1 MKLVTFK
8 VVCILAIVFPGIPKV
23 KTPSFA
29 LGYHN
34 CINKKLRQLMLPSIV
49 LIAGLFISVDL
60 SSQWERIPDFNIGCN
75 DMVLA
80 HEDTLWGGGYQKLI
94 KYSISGNS
102 MTYYTLEKPYLIKSI
117 NRYSDSVAI
126 ISGYFWVEG
135 VPIPNGFV
143 SLYDFQKDSLRDL
156 GIFPYPI
163 DDVCIIEEDTIF
175 GVGAA
180 GVIGSADGGKVWDTL
195 FSITGSGAKYGKLY
209 NITYKGGNLFACG
222 TKAQDI
228 DGSLDQGI
236 VVKSDRSFSQ
246 WSILLE
252 DYNGSY
258 KFDIRVHPENRD
270 LIYCHDYGKL
280 SYIYSLDGGQN
291 WQKKLIPINNS
302 WLGIADLIF
311 INNDTIIAA
320 IEQEYFDDPPYT
332 VNLMAFSA
340 DQGESWGIQFE
351 NYPGIPLK
359 DTTLISLLQVNDSTL
374 FASGW
379 NLLLKTQN
387 LGGPVW
393 PIKSVKP
400 EIIKDLSVY
409 PNPATDFIK
418 VKGMKED
425 YDYQVIDIQGR
436 AVKEGRC
443 EGFSEIR
450 LDSLQEGYHLLM
462 IRTEEFST
470 CFLILKK

>member
-1 MKLVTFK
+1 MKIVTFK
-8 VVCILAIVFPGIPKV
+8 VVCILAIVFPVIPKL

-135 VPIPNGFV
+135 VTIPNGFV

-156 GIFPYPI
+156 GIFPYP
-163 DDVCIIEEDTIF
+163 VNDTYILSKDTVF
-175 GVGAA
+175 AVGLA
-180 GVIGSADGGKVWDTL
+180 GVIGTLDSGENWDTL
-195 FSITGSGAKYGKLY
+195 YSITGSGALYGELY
-209 NITYKGGNLFACG
+209 NITYSNGVLYASG
-222 TKAQDI
+222 TKAQDVN
-228 DGSLDQGI
+228 GSLDQGI
-236 VVKSDRSFSQ
+236 VIKSEWTFTQ
-246 WSILLE
+246 WSIILE
-252 DYNGSY
+252 DYDGYY
-258 KFDIRVHPENRD
+258 KFDIRVHPENSD
-270 LIYCHDYGKL
+270 LIYCHDYGKF
-280 SYIYSLDGGQN
+280 SYFYSLDAGQT
-291 WQKKLIPINNS
+291 WQNKLIPINDP
-302 WLGIADLIF
+302 WMGIADMIF
-311 INNDTIIAA
+311 INEDTIIAA
-320 IEQEYFDDPPYT
+320 IEQEYLIPSMYFT

-359 DTTLISLLQVNDSTL
+359 DTTLISLLQMNDSTL

-425 YDYQVIDIQGR
+425 FDYQIIDIQGR
-436 AVKEGRC
+436 VVKEGRC
-443 EGFSEIR
+443 ESFSEIR
-450 LDSLQEGYHLLM
+450 LDSIQKGYHLLM
-462 IRTEEFST
+462 IRTEELST
-470 CFLILKK
+470 CFLI